1 LLNNG
6 FSKEPNEEE
15 RSMFNY
21 LHKRKKKGQST
32 LEYAILIIIIIGALL
47 SIQVY
52 IKRGV
57 QGRLKSATDDIG
69 DQFSVG
75 NTNVVK
81 MMTVSGQTLDTFVG
95 GTSKSQ
101 MLTDEITT
109 ESMNSDVANQIFE
122 YWG

>member
-1 LLNNG
+1 MFQYLN
-6 FSKEPNEEE
+6 
-15 RSMFNY
+15 R
-21 LHKRKKKGQST
+21 KRQKGQST

-69 DQFSVG
+69 TQFSPG

-81 MMTVSGQTLDTFVG
+81 KMITSSQSQDTFKTGV
-95 GTSKSQ
+95 TKSQ
-101 MLTDEITT
+101 LLKEEKTYDI
-109 ESMNSDVANQIFE
+109 MNSDIFNVNQE
-122 YWG
+122 YWGG